1 MTCIQ
6 HRHCCASPRLGP
18 MIACEPSYESFSA
31 CLVPSGRCVC
41 VCVCVCVC
49 IHQSIIFY
57 RLMRSCSRFSM
68 IGILA
73 YIWEQ
78 PSPAQKGGRQPIDL
92 SDSAA
97 GGAIRMTSKDL
108 AFGWDSCL
116 GTVYGAEN
124 CHRVVKSGLLQ
135 KPGRAF
141 VGFSLDSVE
150 GGGHCLLLN
159 SPVWYVPSLRYT
171 RGLGWPMHFGVE
183 VTESSTNKQQHL
195 SFA

>member
-1 MTCIQ
+1 
-6 HRHCCASPRLGP
+6 
-18 MIACEPSYESFSA
+18 
-31 CLVPSGRCVC
+31 
-41 VCVCVCVC
+41 
-49 IHQSIIFY
+49 
-57 RLMRSCSRFSM
+57 M

-78 PSPAQKGGRQPIDL
+78 PSPAHKGARQPIDL
-92 SDSAA
+92 SDSEA

-150 GGGHCLLLN
+150 GGGHVY
-159 SPVWYVPSLRYT
+159 P
-171 RGLGWPMHFGVE
+171 
-183 VTESSTNKQQHL
+183 
-195 SFA
+195 

>member
-1 MTCIQ
+1 
-6 HRHCCASPRLGP
+6 
-18 MIACEPSYESFSA
+18 
-31 CLVPSGRCVC
+31 
-41 VCVCVCVC
+41 
-49 IHQSIIFY
+49 
-57 RLMRSCSRFSM
+57 M

-141 VGFSLDSVE
+141 VGFSLDSV
-150 GGGHCLLLN
+150 
-159 SPVWYVPSLRYT
+159 

-183 VTESSTNKQQHL
+183 VTESSTNKQHHL